1 MLPASVPPPPPLSA
15 EKMTRHVLPAGVPP
29 PVMELYQQLAQRVTA
44 NEQSYLKLLQRMEK
58 LQQRMEKL
66 LHVLAHTKKITPEV
80 EKELSGACSQA
91 GGGACSSKSSINAL
105 RKPKLPRRKA
115 DRHPDAAAALATATE
130 HMQQTEF
137 TQVFR

>member
-1 MLPASVPPPPPLSA
+1 MLPATPPPPPLSA

-44 NEQSYLKLLQRMEK
+44 NEQSYIK
-58 LQQRMEKL
+58 LQQRMKKL

-91 GGGACSSKSSINAL
+91 GGGACSTKSSIHAL
-105 RKPKLPRRKA
+105 RKPVSYVGHKVLMEFLHLLIGTVIQG
-115 DRHPDAAAALATATE
+115 DEAAA
-130 HMQQTEF
+130 QII
-137 TQVFR
+137 